1 MWSPLPDPHDDG
13 APPSPLAGDLDA
25 LLAHLGAPPVEA
37 VRALQEGWSD
47 LVGPEVAEHVRVAGI
62 DRGTLLLE
70 VDAPAWATRMRFGAR
85 ELLGRI
91 GSRIGSEVATRVE
104 VQVRP
109 RRSPRNGPVT
119 SPGS

>member
-1 MWSPLPDPHDDG
+1 MWSPLPDPHGDG

-37 VRALQEGWSD
+37 VRALQESWSE
-47 LVGPEVAEHVRVAGI
+47 LVGADVAAHVRVAGI

-70 VDAPAWATRMRFGAR
+70 VDAPPWATRMRFGAR
-85 ELLGRI
+85 ELLGRV
-91 GSRIGSEVATRVE
+91 GALVGAEVATRVE

-109 RRSPRNGPVT
+109 RRSRRNGPKGAAET
-119 SPGS
+119 